1 MENNPTTKNVF
12 DKLTAIESLLV
23 ATQPKP
29 LTLKEAAEF
38 LDFSRSY
45 LYRLT
50 SQGRVPCYKPEGKR
64 VYFDRAELVNWLKRN
79 RIRPQEED
87 EVRMVP
93 PLPTVTN
100 ELFP

>member
-12 DKLTAIESLLV
+12 DKLISIESLLV

-79 RIRPQEED
+79 RIRPQEEL
-87 EVRMVP
+87 EATAATYVV
-93 PLPTVTN
+93 N
-100 ELFP
+100 H

>member
-1 MENNPTTKNVF
+1 MENNPTTKNMF

-79 RIRPQEED
+79 RIRPQEET
-87 EVRMVP
+87 EETAASYIV
-93 PLPTVTN
+93 N
-100 ELFP
+100 H

>member
-50 SQGRVPCYKPEGKR
+50 SQGRIPCYKPEGKR

-79 RIRPQEED
+79 RIRPQEEI
-87 EVRMVP
+87 EETAYCQSLRH
-93 PLPTVTN
+93 
-100 ELFP
+100 

>member
-1 MENNPTTKNVF
+1 MKGYIMQNSPTTQNVL
-12 DKLTAIESLLV
+12 DKLTVIESLLV

-50 SQGRVPCYKPEGKR
+50 SQGRIPCYKPEGKR
-64 VYFDRAELVNWLKRN
+64 VYFDRAELVDWLKRN
-79 RIRPQEED
+79 RNRTQEET
-87 EVRMVP
+87 EEKAASYIV
-93 PLPTVTN
+93 N
-100 ELFP
+100 Q

>member
-50 SQGRVPCYKPEGKR
+50 SQGRIPCYKPEGKR

-79 RIRPQEED
+79 RIRPQEKTE
-87 EVRMVP
+87 ETAASYIV
-93 PLPTVTN
+93 N
-100 ELFP
+100 H

>member
-1 MENNPTTKNVF
+1 MENNPTTKNMF
-12 DKLTAIESLLV
+12 DKLTSIESLLV

-50 SQGRVPCYKPEGKR
+50 SQGRIPCYKPEGKR

-79 RIRPQEED
+79 RIRPQEKIE
-87 EVRMVP
+87 ETAASYIV
-93 PLPTVTN
+93 N
-100 ELFP
+100 H

>member
-50 SQGRVPCYKPEGKR
+50 SQGRIPCYKPEGKR
-64 VYFDRAELVNWLKRN
+64 VYFDREELVNWLKRN
-79 RIRPQEED
+79 RNRTQEET
-87 EVRMVP
+87 EEKAASYIV
-93 PLPTVTN
+93 N
-100 ELFP
+100 H

>member
-12 DKLTAIESLLV
+12 DKLTSIESLLV

-64 VYFDRAELVNWLKRN
+64 VYFDRAELVDWLKRN
-79 RIRPQEED
+79 RNRTQEET
-87 EVRMVP
+87 EEKAASYIV
-93 PLPTVTN
+93 N
-100 ELFP
+100 H

>member
-50 SQGRVPCYKPEGKR
+50 SQGRIPCYKPEGKR
-64 VYFDRAELVNWLKRN
+64 VYFDRADLVKWLKRN
-79 RIRPQEED
+79 RIRPQEEIA
-87 EVRMVP
+87 EEAAAYIV
-93 PLPTVTN
+93 N
-100 ELFP
+100 N